1 MKLENINQKSKHA
14 SLGMHISLGGVDE
27 AGDLF
32 NDFSSPIIRSQGTA
46 EVRTL

>member
-1 MKLENINQKSKHA
+1 MHA
-14 SLGMHISLGGVDE
+14 SLGMHVSLGGVDE

-32 NDFSSPIIRSQGTA
+32 NYFSSPIIRSQGTA